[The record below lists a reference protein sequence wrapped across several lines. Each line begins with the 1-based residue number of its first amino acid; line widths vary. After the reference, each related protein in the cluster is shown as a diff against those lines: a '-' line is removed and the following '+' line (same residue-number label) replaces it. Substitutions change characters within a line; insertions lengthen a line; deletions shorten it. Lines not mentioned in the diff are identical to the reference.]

1 MDNLSDKELLSYSVS
16 TLAWVGDAV
25 FECIFDRDLRSE
37 LPSPSGKLHH
47 IATSFVSARG
57 QASLF
62 ETLYD
67 DRNDFPL
74 SEQETNLLRR
84 ARNYHCHSTPKDADL
99 ADYRRATALEALI
112 GWLWLNGQHARA
124 GELIEYVLRQSGM
137 AERLEFD
144 SQNRIVTESRK

>member
-25 FECIFDRDLRSE
+25 FELHIRSR
-37 LPSPSGKLHH
+37 LAKRVTSPSGKLHH

-144 SQNRIVTESRK
+144 SQNRNSNGES

>member
-25 FECIFDRDLRSE
+25 FELHIRSR
-37 LPSPSGKLHH
+37 LAKRFTSPSGKLHH

-84 ARNYHCHSTPKDADL
+84 ARNYLCCHVYCPQAFLLTCSCSPISWSHQNK
-99 ADYRRATALEALI
+99 RHHRAS
-112 GWLWLNGQHARA
+112 
-124 GELIEYVLRQSGM
+124 LRTTSS
-137 AERLEFD
+137 FSNPPTC
-144 SQNRIVTESRK
+144 SQACLKSVSDFQ

>member
-1 MDNLSDKELLSYSVS
+1 M
-16 TLAWVGDAV
+16 TTG
-25 FECIFDRDLRSE
+25 
-37 LPSPSGKLHH
+37 H
-47 IATSFVSARG
+47 
-57 QASLF
+57 
-62 ETLYD
+62 
-67 DRNDFPL
+67 DFPL

-144 SQNRIVTESRK
+144 SQNRNSNGES

>member
-25 FECIFDRDLRSE
+25 FELYIRSR
-37 LPSPSGKLHH
+37 LAKRFPSPSGKLHH
-47 IATSFVSARG
+47 IATNFVSAKG

-62 ETLYD
+62 ETLDD

-84 ARNYHCHSTPKDADL
+84 ASNYHSHSTPKDTDL
-99 ADYRRATALEALI
+99 NDYRRATAFETLI
-112 GWLWLNGQHARA
+112 GWLWLNGQHGRVE
-124 GELIEYVLRQSGM
+124 ELIEYVLRRSGM
-137 AERLEFD
+137 AERLELD
-144 SQNRIVTESRK
+144 PQNRNSNGES